1 MKKLGNNDYKKEVE
15 LEALGYFNPIYEDIV
30 DDFLEVVKV
39 SERPDFICKRNDGS
53 LVGVE
58 LVQVRRGHPDEV
70 FYDKIINKN
79 INMLPDQAIDLI
91 QTLIH
96 IKEEKRKSKDW
107 QLSERTILIVQLQE
121 SPLWEIASS
130 LTEELFPDLPE
141 YGFCEI
147 WLADF
152 SELEAYNNIELFCFF
167 PSHMRGYYKRPLQK
181 PYG

>member
-1 MKKLGNNDYKKEVE
+1 MGDNGYKKEAE
-15 LEALGYFNPIYEDIV
+15 LEVLTYFNPIYEEV
-30 DDFLEVVKV
+30 VEDFLEVVEA

-58 LVQVRRGHPDEV
+58 IVQVRRGHPNEV

-79 INMLPDQAIDLI
+79 IHIVPDQAIDLI
-91 QTLIH
+91 QTLIYT
-96 IKEEKRKSKDW
+96 KEEKRKSKDW
-107 QLSERTILIVQLQE
+107 KLSERTILIVQLQE
-121 SPLWEIASS
+121 SPLWEIAGS

-141 YGFCEI
+141 YGFSEI

-152 SELEAYNNIELFCFF
+152 SEIDAYNNIELFCLF
-167 PSHMRGYYKRPLQK
+167 PPHMEGYYKRPLQK